1 MCFQTKQN
9 CFKCGDINT
18 QAIHS
23 DYRKPLKVTW
33 ACLTCRN
40 DITTEKTEYISN
52 PLEDGF
58 RDFIKSK
65 IGKTNGLGRWLETI
79 KQHYQVSFITSQIFI
94 SSIKDYKQIEGLGRQ
109 YKLLASQYADELLI
123 ELIPENPS

>member
-1 MCFQTKQN
+1 M
-9 CFKCGDINT
+9 
-18 QAIHS
+18 
-23 DYRKPLKVTW
+23 
-33 ACLTCRN
+33 TCRN